1 MEIKGRTVVITGS
14 GSGLGKAMAL
24 GFAKKGANIVVTDI
38 NEAAIDSVR
47 KEAESFGVKTI
58 GVQANVSKEE
68 DAVRLME
75 EAVKQ
80 FGSLDV
86 AILNAGILRDGLL
99 IRVDKET
106 GKVKGKM
113 GLDQWQSVIDVN
125 LTGVFLTA
133 REAAVQ
139 MINSGK
145 GGVIIPISSVA
156 MHGNAGQS
164 NYSAAKAGVASMTK
178 LWAQELKNYKIRVA
192 GIAPGFIATEMVLKD
207 MKQEALE
214 KWKSLIPIGRLGEPS
229 EISASAEFIVEN
241 DLVNGV
247 ILEISGGIKI

>member
-1 MEIKGRTVVITGS
+1 
-14 GSGLGKAMAL
+14 
-24 GFAKKGANIVVTDI
+24 
-38 NEAAIDSVR
+38 
-47 KEAESFGVKTI
+47 
-58 GVQANVSKEE
+58 
-68 DAVRLME
+68 
-75 EAVKQ
+75 
-80 FGSLDV
+80 
-86 AILNAGILRDGLL
+86 
-99 IRVDKET
+99 
-106 GKVKGKM
+106 
-113 GLDQWQSVIDVN
+113 
-125 LTGVFLTA
+125 GVFLTA

-229 EISASAEFIVEN
+229 KISASAEFIVEN

>member
-1 MEIKGRTVVITGS
+1 MQIKGSTIVITGS

-24 GFAKKGANIVVTDI
+24 GFAKKGGNIVVSDI
-38 NEAAIDSVR
+38 NEQSIQATVQEIQAL
-47 KEAESFGVKTI
+47 GVKVI
-58 GVQANVSKEE
+58 GIQANVAKEE

-75 EAVKQ
+75 ETVKQ
-80 FGSLDV
+80 MGSLDV

-99 IRVDKET
+99 VKVDKET
-106 GKVKGKM
+106 KKVKGKM
-113 GLDQWQSVIDVN
+113 SLEQWQAVIDVN

-156 MHGNAGQS
+156 MHGNPGQT
-164 NYSAAKAGVASMTK
+164 NYSAAKAGVAAMTK

-192 GIAPGFIATEMVLKD
+192 AIAPGFIATEMVLKD
-207 MKQEALE
+207 MKPEALE
-214 KWKSLIPIGRLGEPS
+214 KWKAQIPIGRLGEPS
-229 EISASAEFIVEN
+229 EIAHTAEFIVEN
-241 DLVNGV
+241 DLVDGV
-247 ILEISGGIKI
+247 VLEITGGVKI